1 METQQDANV
10 CDVQFSLRVPKSMAE
25 EIAARAAAEGI
36 KPASWIRKTLS
47 NAINGSTTQMQQV
60 TKSDLIR
67 LLEKDPEVKELI
79 RKIASGD
86 TDKEAEKRN
95 KRMKKEAE
103 ARLDDFEKMRKRH
116 QKEIASMEK
125 QIASL
130 EHAKEKADA
139 NKVALLN
146 NELEIKRSML
156 ASMRI
161 SLAAV
166 EKEIQ
171 SVYVTE
177 GCDEPVNVVFED
189 DFDEETIRSDEK

>member
-67 LLEKDPEVKELI
+67 LLEKDPEVQELI

-86 TDKEAEKRN
+86 ADKETEKRN

-103 ARLDDFEKMRKRH
+103 ARLDDFEKMRKRQ

-139 NKVALLN
+139 NKAVLLN

-156 ASMRI
+156 ASMRT